1 MFEQRG
7 VRMPSKAVLITGAG
21 AGLGLATTQ
30 ALAAKGYRVHAGVR
44 QAPPPQLDAPGVHPV
59 TLDVTDEESVAA
71 AAEQVAAAEPAGLHA
86 VVNNAGVIVQGPQE
100 LLPAEEWQRQ
110 FDVNVFGPARV
121 TRVFL
126 PLLRAARGRVVNIS
140 APTARVA
147 FPFLGPLSASKAALE
162 SLSDAARVE
171 LAPWG
176 IRVVVVEPG
185 ALQTEIFTKAAH
197 AAQIALHGAGQQQ
210 LALYRRQLDALETAS
225 ARQRLAPVEKTAQ
238 VVAQAVD
245 AARPR
250 RRYYGG
256 PEARSVGL
264 LAGLPA
270 GLRERAVAGALG
282 LPLRP
287 DTTTPPVSA

>member
-1 MFEQRG
+1 MT
-7 VRMPSKAVLITGAG
+7 SKAVLITGAG
-21 AGLGLATTQ
+21 AGLGLATAQ

-44 QAPPPQLDAPGVHPV
+44 HAPPPQLDAPGVRTV
-59 TLDVTDEESVAA
+59 TLDVTDETSVAA
-71 AAEQVAAAEPAGLHA
+71 AAEQVAATEPAGLHA

-121 TRVFL
+121 TRAFL
-126 PLLRAARGRVVNIS
+126 PLLRKAPGRVVNIS
-140 APTARVA
+140 AASARVA

-162 SLSDAARVE
+162 SLSDAARIE

-185 ALQTEIFTKAAH
+185 ALETEIFTKAAG
-197 AAQIALHGAGQQQ
+197 AARAALHGADSQRLG
-210 LALYRRQLDALETAS
+210 LYRSQLDALDAAM
-225 ARQRLAPVEKTAQ
+225 ARQRLGSVTRAAQ
-238 VVAQAVD
+238 VVVRAVD

-250 RRYYGG
+250 RRYYTGADVRG
-256 PEARSVGL
+256 VGL

-270 GLRERAVAGALG
+270 GLRERAIASTLG

-287 DTTTPPVSA
+287 DAAASSVDA